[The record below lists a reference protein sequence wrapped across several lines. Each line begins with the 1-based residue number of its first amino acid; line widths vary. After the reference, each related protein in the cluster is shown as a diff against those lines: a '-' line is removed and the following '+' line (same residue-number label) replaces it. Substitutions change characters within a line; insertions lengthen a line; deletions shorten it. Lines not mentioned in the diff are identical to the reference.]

1 METQFVFIN
10 SHTSGNVHIESIGGR
25 EHIVTKM
32 VSIVGN
38 TVMNNI
44 FYPNDEV
51 VNSMH
56 QLDMIKAPIGHPKVN
71 GVNVS
76 ISHPVGDNI
85 HNVGAFVRSPRMEGM
100 KVINDLCIDVERANQ
115 SDNGKELVRRINA
128 GEHVGVSTG
137 LNLQIEN
144 ISGTGDD
151 GVAFER
157 IGRNFQFDHVAVL
170 LNEASA
176 GEHVGTAVVN
186 AYGGKM
192 IINEINVLTLE
203 DRIDTLLRDEN
214 PDMSVSVWSI
224 AIFTESKTFI
234 YRIRRDGF
242 PVRLFRRGY
251 SIDSDDNVT
260 LLDDAVEVR
269 KKVEFVPIGG
279 TSATNTETPEMAPKA
294 NKVDP
299 TVNTDAG
306 QSAPVVKTPK
316 DDGDGLTANAIL
328 EGAKTHGLTVI
339 NQEDAALLSEYKIN
353 KPALDSL
360 AAAHNTKIAE
370 RRTEVAKHHGFN
382 EEVTKSLTEEVVNH
396 MYEKIVPSQDYSLGA
411 GGNVANGQKTEDKSF
426 FINHDEDEKG
436 ESS

>member
-1 METQFVFIN
+1 MENQFVFIN
-10 SHTSGNVHIESIGGR
+10 SHTSGNVHTEAIGGR
-25 EHIVTKM
+25 EHIITKM
-32 VSIVGN
+32 VPIVGN
-38 TVMNNI
+38 TVMNEI
-44 FYPNDEV
+44 FYPNVEV
-51 VNSMH
+51 INSMH
-56 QLDMIKAPIGHPKVN
+56 QLDMIKAPVGHPKVN

-76 ISHPVGDNI
+76 INHPVGDNI

-115 SDNGKELVRRINA
+115 SDNGKELIRRINA

-157 IGRNFQFDHVAVL
+157 TGRNFQFDHVAVL
-170 LNEASA
+170 LNEAAA

-186 AYGGKM
+186 ADGGEM

-203 DRIDTLLRDEN
+203 DKIDTLLREEN
-214 PDMSVSVWSI
+214 PDMNVSVWSI
-224 AIFTESKTFI
+224 SIFVDPNTFI

-242 PVRLFRRGY
+242 PVRLFRRSY

-279 TSATNTETPEMAPKA
+279 TSATNTETPEMDPKA
-294 NKVDP
+294 KKVDP
-299 TVNTDAG
+299 AVNADAG
-306 QSAPVVKTPK
+306 QSAPVVETPK
-316 DDGDGLTANAIL
+316 DGGDGLTANAVL

-339 NQEDAALLSEYKIN
+339 NKEDTALLNDYKTN
-353 KPALDSL
+353 KPVFDSL
-360 AAAHNTKIAE
+360 VTAHNAKIAE
-370 RRTEVAKHHGFN
+370 RRTEVAKHHGFT
-382 EEVTKSLTEEVVNH
+382 EEVANSLTEEVVNH
-396 MYEKIVPSQDYSLGA
+396 MYEKIVPAQDYSLGA
-411 GGNVANGQKTEDKSF
+411 GGNVANGQKTEGQSF
-426 FINHDEDEKG
+426 FINHDEDETG